1 MGLFLMQLND
11 TEREGDGNRIVTNW
25 KMLLL
30 FFRSRRKGQKYAFE
44 AMRFISH
51 IKALYTEKMAHRAMH
66 GRVVNYFGGDG
77 QNVANDLKQEHFVKK
92 NKKLINALG
101 AQKTLTAV
109 SRATAASHGIDDIVS
124 NLEKQTNIH
133 RQSSKHTVASAEED
147 EKTMIKVLRELKPF
161 TSVPNR
167 RHSNFPNISKSPFD
181 ELDVMLLKT
190 WLKKHKTSLARN
202 RVAASEEN
210 DAEREE
216 DDDYNGSDD
225 DDLLQIEGFSDS
237 GDEFDLCD

>member
-11 TEREGDGNRIVTNW
+11 TEREGDGSRIIMNW

-30 FFRSRRKGQKYAFE
+30 YFRSRKKGQKYAFE
-44 AMRFISH
+44 SMRFISL
-51 IKALYTEKMAHRAMH
+51 IKALYTEKMAHRAIH
-66 GRVVNYFGGDG
+66 GRVVNYLGGDG
-77 QNVANDLKQEHFVKK
+77 KNVANDLKQEHFVKK

-109 SRATAASHGIDDIVS
+109 NRATGASHGIDDIVS

-147 EKTMIKVLRELKPF
+147 ERTMIKVLRELKPF
-161 TSVPNR
+161 KSVPNR
-167 RHSNFPNISKSPFD
+167 KHSNFPNISKSPFD

-190 WLKKHKTSLARN
+190 WLKKHKTSLAKN
-202 RVAASEEN
+202 RISAPEEN
-210 DAEREE
+210 GSERE
-216 DDDYNGSDD
+216 DDDDDSGSDE
-225 DDLLQIEGFSDS
+225 DDLLIETEGFSDS
-237 GDEFDLCD
+237 GDEFS